1 MKSACEERVERSSR
15 MASVTETLVM
25 LHGFSG
31 TRHAWDGVSARL
43 DLQRYRPLALDLP
56 GHGEAIAA
64 DAPISFESCVAAV
77 LATSPPRFALC
88 GYSLGGRVALHVALA
103 APGRVSRLVLVSCSP
118 GIEDEIE
125 RAERRVSDERWASE
139 LESAPFEQFIDRW
152 RTQPLFVEDPPAA
165 GELAREDQRRN
176 DPHALAAV
184 MRGIGTGGMTPLWT
198 RLGELKMPTTF
209 VAGARDAK
217 FRAIGERVVAALPD
231 AKLVVIPGGHGL
243 PLESPAELAEAID

>member
-1 MKSACEERVERSSR
+1 
-15 MASVTETLVM
+15 MAGVTETLVM

-56 GHGEAIAA
+56 GHGEATAA
-64 DAPISFESCVAAV
+64 HAPISFESCVAAV
-77 LATSPPRFALC
+77 LAASPQRFALC

-103 APGRVSRLVLVSCSP
+103 APERVSRLVLVSCSP

-125 RAERRVSDERWASE
+125 RAERRASDERLAGE
-139 LESAPFEQFIDRW
+139 LESTPFEQFIEKW
-152 RTQPLFVEDPPAA
+152 RTQPLFVDDPPRV

-176 DPHALAAV
+176 DPRALAAV
-184 MRGIGTGGMTPLWT
+184 MRAIGTGEMTPLWR
-198 RLGELKMPTTF
+198 RLGELRMPTTF

-217 FRAIGERVVAALPD
+217 FRAIGERIVAAVPD
-231 AKLVVIPGGHGL
+231 AELVVIPGGHGL